1 MKYSKEDYK
10 EMDYLTNAVL
20 VNLFTL
26 SKNSNNEVNFDRI
39 NFNDKAHLCVLKIAE
54 QMRAFSD
61 VSVNVGKTNLI
72 RLFFYNWKKKEKIK
86 IAKIGYIDYIQM
98 EDLINFTCRGQENGR
113 QMLEAAYDCFFNI
126 KKGKKNDL

>member
-1 MKYSKEDYK
+1 MNYDKEDYK

-26 SKNSNNEVNFDRI
+26 NRNSNGKINFDRI
-39 NFNDKAHLCVLKIAE
+39 NFNDKAHLCILKIAE

-61 VSVNVGKTNLI
+61 VSINVGKTNLI

-86 IAKIGYIDYIQM
+86 IAKIGHIDYIQI

-113 QMLEAAYDCFFNI
+113 KMLEAAYDCFFNI

>member
-1 MKYSKEDYK
+1 MNYNKEDYK

-26 SKNSNNEVNFDRI
+26 SKNSNGKISFDRI

-61 VSVNVGKTNLI
+61 ISINVGKTNLI

-86 IAKIGYIDYIQM
+86 IDKIGYIDYIQM

-113 QMLEAAYDCFFNI
+113 EMLEAAYDCFFNI
-126 KKGKKNDL
+126 KKGKRNDL

>member
-1 MKYSKEDYK
+1 MNYNEEDYK

-26 SKNSNNEVNFDRI
+26 SKNSNGEINFDRI

-61 VSVNVGKTNLI
+61 VSINVGKTNLI

-98 EDLINFTCRGQENGR
+98 EDLINFTCGSQEIGR

>member
-1 MKYSKEDYK
+1 MNYSEKDYK

-26 SKNSNNEVNFDRI
+26 SKNSNGEINFDRI

-61 VSVNVGKTNLI
+61 VSINVGKTNLI

-86 IAKIGYIDYIQM
+86 IAKIGYIDYIQI

-113 QMLEAAYDCFFNI
+113 EMLEAAYDCFFNI